1 MARETLRRLRAALA
15 DLPPRQREVVELHDV
30 MDLSAADVCAVLGL
44 SPGNL
49 RVLLHRGRAKVRLAL
64 DDYLRAAG

>member
-1 MARETLRRLRAALA
+1 
-15 DLPPRQREVVELHDV
+15 VVELHDV
-30 MDLSAADVCAVLGL
+30 MDLSTTDVCSVLGI

-64 DDYLRAAG
+64 VDHLGAAG